1 LKTSPSGLLWFMLL
15 MSATCEP
22 PREPACESLWR
33 VFQETKSPAVRF
45 DALGKYDDLDC
56 DRLPYPPSHR
66 GQVDIGCE
74 GDSATG
80 YLWTAWVTPK
90 GPEFDIDTCIYV
102 IDSTPPLIR
111 TIYLKPELG
120 QFMGQLWTY
129 DIDCTATTVVSSR
142 CPY

>member
-1 LKTSPSGLLWFMLL
+1 MKASAWGLFFFMML
-15 MSATCEP
+15 MQSTCEP
-22 PREPACESLWR
+22 PREPACESLWEL
-33 VFQETKSPAVRF
+33 FQETDSHHVRF
-45 DALGKYDDLDC
+45 SALDRYEDLAC

-66 GQVDIGCE
+66 GHVDIGCE
-74 GDSATG
+74 GDSDTG
-80 YLWTAWVTPK
+80 YLWTAWVAPG

-102 IDSTPPLIR
+102 RHPGSPVIR

-129 DIDCTATTVVSSR
+129 DIDCTAKTVVSPH